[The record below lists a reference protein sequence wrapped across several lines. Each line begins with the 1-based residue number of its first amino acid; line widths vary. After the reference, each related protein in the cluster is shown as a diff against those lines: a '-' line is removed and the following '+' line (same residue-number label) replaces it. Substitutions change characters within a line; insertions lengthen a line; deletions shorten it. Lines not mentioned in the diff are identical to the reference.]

1 MTKRYYWLKLKND
14 FFRSKEIKKLRRI
27 AGGDTYTIIY
37 LKMLLLSLNEQGKLY
52 FDGIEDTFV
61 EELALEIDEDEDNVK
76 VAVAFLLKVGLMEM
90 VDEDT
95 AFLTAIPEMIDSE
108 TDKAALMRRKR
119 HREKQEKALKS
130 NEVTSEGNNVT
141 NSSNNVTEVLPD
153 VTFCYTDIDIDKEQE
168 KEKEED
174 DIEKT
179 DAERVDSESSS
190 SKIPYK
196 RVQEMYNNICRSY
209 AKCTKL
215 SEARKKAIKARF
227 NDGYTLEDFQR
238 LFTIAEENDFLKGA
252 DGGWKASFDWLI
264 KDANIAKVLDG
275 NYEPRAEKTKVVKPS
290 ARSQATQYRSS
301 EEMARSQAYYASIE
315 E

>member
-37 LKMLLLSLNEQGKLY
+37 LKMLLLSLNDQGKLY
-52 FDGIEDTFV
+52 FDGVEDTFV

-90 VDEDT
+90 IDEDT

-119 HREKQEKALKS
+119 HREKQEKALQG
-130 NEVTSEGNNVT
+130 NEVTNVGNNVT
-141 NSSNNVTEVLPD
+141 NSSNNVTEMLPD
-153 VTFCYTDIDIDKEQE
+153 VTFCYTDIDKEQEQE

-196 RVQEMYNNICRSY
+196 RVQEMFNNICRSY
-209 AKCTKL
+209 PKCTKL
-215 SEARKKAIKARF
+215 SEARKKTIKARF

-238 LFTIAEENDFLKGA
+238 LFTIAESNDFLKGV

-275 NYEPRAEKTKVVKPS
+275 NYEPRAEKKSIVKPS
-290 ARSQATQYRSS
+290 ARSQMTQYRSP
-301 EEMARSQAYYASIE
+301 EEMARAQAYYASIE

>member
-37 LKMLLLSLNEQGKLY
+37 LKMLLLSLNDQGKLY
-52 FDGIEDTFV
+52 FDGVEDTFV

-119 HREKQEKALKS
+119 HREKQEKALQS
-130 NEVTSEGNNVT
+130 NEVTNVGNVVT
-141 NSSNNVTEVLPD
+141 TSGNNVTEVLPD

-168 KEKEED
+168 KEKEVD
-174 DIEKT
+174 DIEKN

-209 AKCTKL
+209 SKCTKL
-215 SEARKKAIKARF
+215 SEARKKTIKARF

-238 LFTIAEENDFLKGA
+238 LFTIAESNDFLKGV

-275 NYEPRAEKTKVVKPS
+275 NYEPHAEKTSVVKPS
-290 ARSQATQYRSS
+290 ARSQMAQYRSP